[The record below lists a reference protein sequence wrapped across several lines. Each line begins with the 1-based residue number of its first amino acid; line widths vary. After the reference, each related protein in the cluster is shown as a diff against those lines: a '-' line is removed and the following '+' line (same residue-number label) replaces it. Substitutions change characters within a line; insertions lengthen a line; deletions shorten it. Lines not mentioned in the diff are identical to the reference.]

1 MIGEDDFASFFD
13 PDEFGV
19 RVVLVE
25 PGRSPRDVDGMLG
38 VPEVTGR
45 VYRTGI
51 DPGAAKVGA
60 RLNRKH
66 LQLPRSEAPAS
77 KVGVKVIIDQI
88 EYSVGDIEPLG
99 RLRSLL
105 TLIPWGDREQQPEE
119 RGKWRASN

>member
-25 PGRSPRDVDGMLG
+25 PGQDPRKVDGMLG
-38 VPEVTGR
+38 APEVTGR

-51 DPGAAKVGA
+51 DPGAAKTGV

-66 LQLPRSEAPAS
+66 LQLPRNEAPAS
-77 KVGVKVIIDQI
+77 KVGVKVIIDQV
-88 EYSVGDIEPLG
+88 EYSIGDIEPLG
-99 RLRSLL
+99 RLRALL
-105 TLIPWGDREQQPEE
+105 TLIPWGERDQQPEE